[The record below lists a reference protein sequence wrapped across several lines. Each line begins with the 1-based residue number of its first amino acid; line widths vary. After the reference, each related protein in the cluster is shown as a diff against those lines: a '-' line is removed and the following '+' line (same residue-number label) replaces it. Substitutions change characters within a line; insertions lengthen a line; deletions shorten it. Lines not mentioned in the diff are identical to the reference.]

1 MWAYCN
7 FMRLSF
13 CKADKERHLHLDK
26 ETFLNLEPLLGI
38 AINLREETQYFFLKI
53 SISTPDTTEKKCLT
67 FPSPMSWEH
76 HSINAIEKIQ
86 GVEIGGVSKEVYND
100 NKKRFGNRGGIKQM
114 IDDNKKCTRR
124 CIE

>member
-1 MWAYCN
+1 MEKELLSESSDMVMMTNKKHNPNYVMWAYCN

-53 SISTPDTTEKKCLT
+53 SISTPDTTEKKCRT

-76 HSINAIEKIQ
+76 HSINAIEMIQ
-86 GVEIGGVSKEVYND
+86 GVEIGG
-100 NKKRFGNRGGIKQM
+100 FQRGLQ
-114 IDDNKKCTRR
+114 
-124 CIE
+124 